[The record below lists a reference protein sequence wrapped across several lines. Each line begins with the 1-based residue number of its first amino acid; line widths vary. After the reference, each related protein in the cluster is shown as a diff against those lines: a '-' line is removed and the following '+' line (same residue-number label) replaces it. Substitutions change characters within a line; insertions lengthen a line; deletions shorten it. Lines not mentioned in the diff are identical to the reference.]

1 MMYMCMSCVCWHVLC
16 FCRVWLYS
24 VLASTTNFSSRL
36 SGEKKKKT
44 NPVYLCLFCISLSFD
59 IVSKFINFKSATILC
74 FWVLYLIKFQP
85 NLDSL
90 NPEIETQITKD

>member
-1 MMYMCMSCVCWHVLC
+1 MVVFS
-16 FCRVWLYS
+16 FS
-24 VLASTTNFSSRL
+24 VNDKLLLTSKR
-36 SGEKKKKT
+36 GKKKKKT